1 MTIDELEMIIDE
13 LIVTVTVTVD
23 NYVPTES
30 DIRDI
35 EPIKEITN
43 DWLNIEYTI

>member
-13 LIVTVTVTVD
+13 LIVSVY

-35 EPIKEITN
+35 EPTKEITN
-43 DWLNIEYTI
+43 DWLNVEDSI